1 MNITFTDEASFETA
15 LDDVKANL
23 LKRPFTVVENA
34 ILAEKL
40 ANMTVGGDRKSY
52 QDLSLNLS
60 SVSIKDAAKQMNVS
74 PRSVMSVRN
83 LKQNYPETYEK
94 LEKGEFKSINA
105 AVQEA
110 KNFDCENLECVYVY
124 RMESAINGEILE
136 PSICKIGYTTS
147 GASKRIMESQSATA
161 VGYVLKIELIYYTKN
176 ANNLEKKLHNLLAID
191 RVPNICSKEWF
202 KVSVNEVEKSIKYIE
217 EGEGNELGRLSRSN
231 HV

>member
-23 LKRPFTVVENA
+23 LKRPFTVVEKA

-74 PRSVMSVRN
+74 PRSVRSVRN
-83 LKQNYPETYEK
+83 LRNKHPETYEK

-217 EGEGNELGRLSRSN
+217 EGEGNELGRLSRCN
-231 HV
+231 NV

>member
-23 LKRPFTVVENA
+23 LKRPFTVVEKA

-40 ANMTVGGDRKSY
+40 ANMTVGGDRKSD
-52 QDLSLNLS
+52 QNISLNLS
-60 SVSIKDAAKQMNVS
+60 SVSIKDAAKQMSVS
-74 PRSVMSVRN
+74 PRSIKSVRN
-83 LKQNYPETYEK
+83 LRNKHPETYEK

-217 EGEGNELGRLSRSN
+217 EGEGNELGRLSRCN
-231 HV
+231 NV

>member
-231 HV
+231 NV

>member
-23 LKRPFTVVENA
+23 LKRPFTVVEKA

-40 ANMTVGGDRKSY
+40 ANMTVGGDRKSD
-52 QDLSLNLS
+52 QNISLNLS
-60 SVSIKDAAKQMNVS
+60 SVSIKDAAKQMSVS
-74 PRSVMSVRN
+74 PRSIKSVRN
-83 LKQNYPETYEK
+83 LRNKHPETYEK
-94 LEKGEFKSINA
+94 LNNGKFKSINA
-105 AVQEA
+105 AVQES
-110 KNFDCENLECVYVY
+110 KNFDYENMECVYVY

-217 EGEGNELGRLSRSN
+217 EGEGNELGRLSRCN
-231 HV
+231 NV

>member
-74 PRSVMSVRN
+74 PRSVRSVRN
-83 LKQNYPETYEK
+83 LRNKHPETYEK